1 MNPHVIDV
9 ITRVVFIASIAHS
22 ALPPWEFLS
31 DFPTAQK
38 VYKAFVYLVGFI
50 AINGRS
56 TVYHS
61 ISIATP
67 DGVNESVINEDAR
80 INVKMPKP

>member
-22 ALPPWEFLS
+22 VMPPWDFLS

-38 VYKAFVYLVGFI
+38 LYKILVYLVGFI

>member
-9 ITRVVFIASIAHS
+9 ITRVVFIASVAHS
-22 ALPPWEFLS
+22 VMPPWDFLS

-38 VYKAFVYLVGFI
+38 LYKILVYLVGFI

-80 INVKMPKP
+80 INVKIPKP

>member
-9 ITRVVFIASIAHS
+9 ITRVVFIASVAHS
-22 ALPPWEFLS
+22 VMPPWDFLS

-38 VYKAFVYLVGFI
+38 LYKILVYLVGFI